1 MTETKEFGW
10 CFIGCGTLA
19 KIVAEKLVKSGR
31 HRIVSAYTRRE
42 ENCKEFTDRFGGLL
56 AKSAEEAM
64 TAPGVDAVYV
74 VTPHRSH
81 YEYTK
86 LALECGKPV
95 LCEKAFTVNL
105 KDAEE
110 LISLAREK
118 KLYLAEA
125 MWTWYS
131 PIARQVKYWLDSG
144 ELGTITKCVADCRTD
159 SQNYAPRVSDPAAAG
174 GALLDMG
181 VYAITY
187 IYKLFGKPE
196 KISCKGVLDKGI
208 DWTEDVIMSYPQG
221 DFLAISSIWDP
232 GVPQTL
238 TLEGTKGRILLTG
251 VHYAGEVSLEKND
264 GSVMKLTADGSYLN
278 EFDRVAE
285 EIREGLTESRY
296 VTHENTLDVMA
307 MMDECRRQMELKY
320 DFEK

>member
-1 MTETKEFGW
+1 MAEQKEFGW
-10 CFIGCGTLA
+10 CFIGCGKLA
-19 KIVAEKLVKSGR
+19 GIVAEQLVKSGR
-31 HRIVSAYTRRE
+31 HKIVSAYTRRE
-42 ENCKEFTDRFGGLL
+42 ENCKEFTERFGGL
-56 AKSAEEAM
+56 ATKSAKEAM
-64 TAPGVDAVYV
+64 TAPGVDGVYV

-105 KDAEE
+105 KDAED
-110 LISLAREK
+110 LIRLAEEK
-118 KLYLAEA
+118 NLYLAEA

-144 ELGTITKCVADCRTD
+144 ELGTVTKCVADCRTD
-159 SQNYAPRVSDPAAAG
+159 SQNYAPRVTDPQAAG

-208 DWTEDVIMSYPQG
+208 DWTEDVTMSYPGG
-221 DFLAISSIWDP
+221 DFLAISSVWDKDADQ
-232 GVPQTL
+232 VL
-238 TLEGTKGRILLTG
+238 TLEGTKGRIVLGGL
-251 VHYAGEVSLEKND
+251 HYAGKVTLWKND
-264 GSVMKLTADGSYLN
+264 GSSETLTADGSYLN
-278 EFDRVAE
+278 EFNRVAE

-296 VTHENTLDVMA
+296 ITHQNTLDVMA
-307 MMDECRRQMELKY
+307 MMDECRRQMGLKY
-320 DFEK
+320 DFE